1 MSDDLS
7 FSRIDDY
14 LIPSSYQYE
23 VARKYATGVDITF
36 TSAHTLADPAFTDSE
51 VSNFAWI
58 TEDCF
63 SVDIRFV
70 KHMRLRSGAMVD
82 DPMNDRFYFVR
93 YDDTDDGADNP
104 AWKLASM
111 KEILNDADE

>member
-1 MSDDLS
+1 MSDDLP
-7 FSRIDDY
+7 FSRIREY
-14 LIPSSYQYE
+14 LIPSSYQYK
-23 VARKYATGVDITF
+23 VAHRYATGVDITF
-36 TSAHTLADPAFTDSE
+36 TSAHTLADPAFTDSA
-51 VSNFAWI
+51 VTNFAWI

-70 KHMRLRSGAMVD
+70 KHMRLRSGGAVD

-93 YDDTDDGADNP
+93 YDDPESGEGP

-111 KEILNDADE
+111 KEILNDGDV